1 MPSHPAG
8 TIENG
13 QYRSFNQLQATHLM
27 PSYIQILFAPRKP
40 IPYIQPFQKPHKYQF
55 VPYHDGK
62 TDYAKIKEK
71 IEQKK
76 KEREENL
83 EFIQESEQKK
93 KFYIKKKGVSWND
106 QEKRWKDQMESH
118 VSQKQKEYI
127 EWKKTLENPDFE
139 NVTTDPFK
147 TLIVYKLVKTRKLK
161 K

>member
-13 QYRSFNQLQATHLM
+13 QYRSFNQIQATHLM

-40 IPYIQPFQKPHKYQF
+40 IPYIQPVKKPYKYQF

-62 TDYAKIKEK
+62 TDYARIKEN
-71 IEQKK
+71 IENKK

-83 EFIQESEQKK
+83 DFIKKSEQKK
-93 KFYIKKKGVSWND
+93 EFYIKKKGVSWKD
-106 QEKRWKDQMESH
+106 KETRWKDKMQNH
-118 VSQKQKEYI
+118 ITQKQNDYI
-127 EWKKTLENPDFE
+127 EWKKSLEKPDFE
-139 NVTTDPFK
+139 NMTTDPYK
-147 TLIVYKLVKTRKLK
+147 TLIVYKLVKNIK